1 MKKYALILNP
11 MAGREKGRKCKIEIL
26 TQVEKALGKVDVYH
40 TESAGHA
47 QQISNDI
54 KNNYS
59 VIIVAGG
66 DGTIHEVVNGMIH
79 GNAALAVIP
88 IGSGNDFIK
97 MLNLPENINESIQ
110 IIKQNKRKRIDIG
123 KIGERYFPN
132 GLGIGFDAWVV
143 KESKKVKRLRGFF
156 IYLYAVLKTV
166 FSFKNEPV
174 SFYANG
180 KTELKDIFLIAVGNG
195 KAMGGGFYLNPEAII
210 DDGKFDVCIIHA
222 LKKRE
227 IFLHLPKTLKG
238 KHTQLKQVETLRTD
252 RLEIKSEK
260 GIAVQAD
267 GELLGLDFKD
277 INISILPK
285 ALEVVYD
292 GNKTS

>member
-11 MAGREKGRKCKIEIL
+11 MAGREKGRKCEPEIL
-26 TQVEKALGKVDVYH
+26 AQVEKVLGDIDVYH
-40 TESAGHA
+40 TESTGHA

-110 IIKQNKRKRIDIG
+110 IIKRNKRKRIDIG

-166 FSFKNEPV
+166 FSFKNETI

-227 IFLHLPKTLKG
+227 VFLHLPKTLKG

-267 GELLGLDFKD
+267 GELLGFDFKE

>member
-1 MKKYALILNP
+1 MEKYALILNP
-11 MAGREKGRKCKIEIL
+11 MAGREKGRKWEPEIL
-26 TQVEKALGKVDVYH
+26 AKANKALGNVDVYR
-40 TESAGHA
+40 TESIGHA
-47 QQISNDI
+47 QKISNNI
-54 KNNYS
+54 KYNYS

-66 DGTIHEVVNGMIH
+66 DGTVHEVVNGMID

-97 MLNLPENINESIQ
+97 MLNLPKNIDESIH
-110 IIKQNKRKRIDIG
+110 IIKRNKRKRIDIG
-123 KIGERYFPN
+123 KIGDTYFPN

-143 KESKKVKRLRGFF
+143 KESKKIKKLRGFF

-166 FSFKNEPV
+166 FSFKNEPI

-180 KTELKDIFLIAVGNG
+180 KTELKNIFLIAVGNG
-195 KAMGGGFYLNPEAII
+195 KAMGGGFYLNPDAII

-227 IFLHLPKTLKG
+227 VFLHLPKTLKG
-238 KHTQLKQVETLRTD
+238 AHTQLKQVETIRTD
-252 RLEIKSEK
+252 KLKIKSEK

-267 GELLGLDFKD
+267 GELLGLDFKE

-285 ALEVVYD
+285 ALEVVCD
-292 GNKTS
+292 